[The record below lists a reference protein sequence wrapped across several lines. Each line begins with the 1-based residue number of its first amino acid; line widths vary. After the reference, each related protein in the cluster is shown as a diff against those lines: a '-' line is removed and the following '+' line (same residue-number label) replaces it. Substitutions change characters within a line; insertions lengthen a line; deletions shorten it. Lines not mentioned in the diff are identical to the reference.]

1 MDNDDFS
8 KRFEDTD
15 QKIRDFSDLL
25 ESIESTADKKKLLW
39 KEIYENAITDRLNAY
54 MLFTDAYTQMKSG
67 TAEHV
72 TLGSTMAK
80 YLERM
85 NKSNDQLL
93 KLADIISDEEERSEK
108 IDPEEIFKTIGD

>member
-1 MDNDDFS
+1 MNNDDFS
-8 KRFEDTD
+8 KKFDDTD
-15 QKIRDFSDLL
+15 RKIRDFSDLL
-25 ESIESTADKKKLLW
+25 DSIESTADKKKLLW
-39 KEIYENAITDRLNAY
+39 REIYENAITDRLNAY
-54 MLFTDAYTQMKSG
+54 MLFTDAYTQMQSS

-72 TLGSTMAK
+72 TLGATMSK

-93 KLADIISDEEERSEK
+93 KLADLISDEEERSAK